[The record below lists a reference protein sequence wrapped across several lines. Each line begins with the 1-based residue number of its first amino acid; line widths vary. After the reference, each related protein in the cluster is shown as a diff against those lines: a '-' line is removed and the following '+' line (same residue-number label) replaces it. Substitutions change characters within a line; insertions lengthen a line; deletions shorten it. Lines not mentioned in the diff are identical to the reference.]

1 MFRFRV
7 SLATVLL
14 SLLTGAVAQDANTT
28 ACQSNLTM
36 AGAAPNNTKVLILGG
51 GMAGVIAART
61 LHEQGIDDFV
71 IVEAKHVF
79 GGRMAQTTFGVNGS
93 QYVLEKGPNWVH
105 GTQTGSGPANPVWLL
120 AQKHNLS
127 MVQSDLFSNIC
138 VFDVYAIRCFHLP
151 FFDYN
156 GPNDYSATF
165 NASLTAF
172 NNAIVLAGERWQ
184 QNKTDLD
191 LRSAYNY
198 MGVAPKTPQ
207 EQACEYYQID
217 YDASQTSTLAAAWNY
232 NYTFVPEAGGF
243 SDVDM
248 LCVDQRGFACIVQA
262 EAATFLNTSQVLFN
276 QIVKTIQYNQNG
288 VTVQTTDGYNL
299 TADHALVTFSAG
311 VLQNTD
317 VVFDP
322 VLPDWK
328 REAISSIEMPVYTK
342 IFLQFEK
349 KFWFD
354 TGVGLYADQQR
365 GRYPIWESL
374 DLPGLFNGSGIIFV
388 TVTGDYANY
397 LEQLNKKHN
406 AKVME
411 VLRRMYPDAPDPI
424 DIWLPMW
431 GRDPLFR
438 GSYSNWGASF
448 VPEHAYNL
456 SVPVNGHLWF
466 AGEATSVKYFGF
478 LHGAYLEGQNAA
490 NNIAACIKNPQRC
503 PPTT

>member
-1 MFRFRV
+1 MTRFRI
-7 SLATVLL
+7 SIATVLL
-14 SLLTGAVAQDANTT
+14 SLLGGVVAQDANATR
-28 ACQSNLTM
+28 CQADLTP
-36 AGAAPNNTKVLILGG
+36 AGAPPNNTKVLILGG

-61 LHEQGIDDFV
+61 LHEQ
-71 IVEAKHVF
+71 AKPVF

-105 GTQTGSGPANPVWLL
+105 GTQTGSGAANPVWLL

-127 MVQSDLFSNIC
+127 MVESDLFTNMS
-138 VFDVYAIRCFHLP
+138 

-156 GPNDYSATF
+156 GPNDYSTAF
-165 NASLTAF
+165 DASLAAF
-172 NNAIVLAGERWQ
+172 NNAIVLPGERWQ

-191 LRSAYNY
+191 LRSTYNY

-207 EQACEYYQID
+207 EQACEYYQVD
-217 YDASQTSTLAAAWNY
+217 YDASQTSILAAAWNY
-232 NYTFVPEAGGF
+232 NYTFDPEAGGF

-262 EAATFLNTSQVLFN
+262 EAATFLNMSQVLFK
-276 QIVKTIQYNQNG
+276 QIVKTTQYNQNG
-288 VTVQTTDGYNL
+288 VTVQTTNGHNL
-299 TADHALVTFSAG
+299 TADHPLVTFSAG
-311 VLQNTD
+311 VLQSTD

-322 VLPDWK
+322 VLPAWK

-354 TGVGLYADQQR
+354 TGVGLYADQQK

-374 DLPGLFNGSGIIFV
+374 DLPDVFPGSGIIFV

-397 LEQLNKKHN
+397 LEQLNKN
-406 AKVME
+406 ITQVQLEVME

>member
-1 MFRFRV
+1 MTRFRF

-14 SLLTGAVAQDANTT
+14 SLLSGVVAQDVNATR
-28 ACQSNLTM
+28 CQADLTP
-36 AGAAPNNTKVLILGG
+36 AGAPPNNTKVLILGG

-71 IVEAKHVF
+71 IVEAKHVL
-79 GGRMAQTTFGVNGS
+79 GGRMAKKTFGVNGS
-93 QYVLEKGPNWVH
+93 EYVIEKGANWIH

-120 AQKHNLS
+120 AKKHNLS
-127 MVQSDLFSNIC
+127 MVESNLFTDIT
-138 VFDVYAIRCFHLP
+138 

-156 GPNDYSATF
+156 GPNNYSATF
-165 NASLTAF
+165 EASLAAF
-172 NNAIVLAGERWQ
+172 DNARVLAGQRWQ
-184 QNKTDLD
+184 ENKTDLD

-198 MGVAPKTPQ
+198 LGVAPKTPQ
-207 EQACEYYQID
+207 EEACEYYQID

-232 NYTFVPEAGGF
+232 NYTFDPEAGGF

-248 LCVDQRGFACIVQA
+248 LSVDPRGIACIVQA
-262 EAATFLNTSQVLFN
+262 EAATFLNTSQVLFS

-317 VVFDP
+317 VVFEP
-322 VLPDWK
+322 ALPDWK

-342 IFLQFEK
+342 IFLQFKE

-354 TGVGLYADQQR
+354 TGIGLYADQQK
-365 GRYPIWESL
+365 GRYPVWESL
-374 DLPGLFNGSGIIFV
+374 DHPDLYPGSGIIFV

-397 LEQLNKKHN
+397 LEQLNKN
-406 AKVME
+406 ITQVQLEVME

-424 DIWLPMW
+424 DIWLPIW
-431 GRDPLFR
+431 GRAPLFR

-448 VPEHAYNL
+448 VPEHSYNL
-456 SVPVNGHLWF
+456 SAPVNGHLWF
-466 AGEATSVKYFGF
+466 AGEATSLKYFGF